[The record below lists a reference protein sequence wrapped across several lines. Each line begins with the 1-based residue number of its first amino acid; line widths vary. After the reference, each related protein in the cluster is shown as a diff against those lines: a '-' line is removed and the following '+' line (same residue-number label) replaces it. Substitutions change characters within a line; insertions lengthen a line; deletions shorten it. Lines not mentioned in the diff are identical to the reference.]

1 MSANS
6 PFADIQRRNLEA
18 ASRLA
23 QLSLSHTQHI
33 LSAQTKLAQELI
45 NSNVASTRAELETT
59 DPQKLLA
66 LRAEHAQKTV
76 QALMQSAKEVAELGN
91 EVRSEFSHL
100 LTEQLAAGNKELSE
114 AFQNL
119 MPNLPGNN
127 MNLFAGV
134 QDAIATTTKAFE
146 QIMGAASTTASGSR
160 KK

>member
-23 QLSLSHTQHI
+23 QLSLSHTQQI

-45 NSNVASTRAELETT
+45 NGNVASTRAELETT

-91 EVRSEFSHL
+91 AVRSEFSHL

-119 MPNLPGNN
+119 MPNLPGSN
-127 MNLFAGV
+127 MNLFSGV
-134 QDAIATTTKAFE
+134 QEAIATTTKAFE
-146 QIMGAASTTASGSR
+146 QIMGAASTAASGTR